1 MFINLCL
8 ESSSYLPTHFLYTSE
23 HTACVFYQA
32 LEDLGGRLDGIQP
45 AVESCH
51 QRAEH
56 LQPNLADQD
65 REIIRRQS
73 QV

>member
-8 ESSSYLPTHFLYTSE
+8 ESSSYLPMHFLYSS
-23 HTACVFYQA
+23 AFVFYQA

>member
-8 ESSSYLPTHFLYTSE
+8 ESSSYLPTHFLYSS
-23 HTACVFYQA
+23 ACVFYQA

-51 QRAEH
+51 QRAEY